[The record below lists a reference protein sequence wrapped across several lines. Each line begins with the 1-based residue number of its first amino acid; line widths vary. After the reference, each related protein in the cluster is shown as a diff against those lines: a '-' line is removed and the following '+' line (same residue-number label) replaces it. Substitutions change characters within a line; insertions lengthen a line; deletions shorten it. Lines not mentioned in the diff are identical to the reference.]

1 MNEWMTLGVY
11 SFIYINELKGAWM
24 NEWMNLIKTVT
35 DDIDEWMHEW
45 MNDLILNSYD

>member
-1 MNEWMTLGVY
+1 
-11 SFIYINELKGAWM
+11 M

-45 MNDLILNSYD
+45 MNDLIVMINSDSIIQL